1 MLMSTD
7 APSPV
12 NLYLVV
18 GYDGSPPA
26 SRALDAAVNL
36 LHGRAGRVEV
46 VYVAHL
52 PAADTLSANAVGQL
66 EVDFDEIARDLYAA
80 AGEPAT
86 RPRGSLGVRA
96 TPGPDRARADGVRH
110 SHPGRSPRRH
120 GGDRGRQFVAGH
132 APHRR
137 LGRRDP
143 GSPLTGARRGRALA
157 RARGGPGEPEA
168 GQPKVKEYAG
178 VMAAVAAGVK
188 SARGTV
194 VGILPG
200 VDRERAG
207 PDLSVVIRTGLGG
220 SRNNVIINSG
230 DAVIAVGGSWGT
242 MAEIA
247 LAMCQGRSPVV
258 RLGGWHIL
266 DEGQRPLPGIRYA
279 KTSSRGHLPDRPVAR
294 GQRQRRLGRSL
305 RPAR

>member
-1 MLMSTD
+1 MRIQVAVCGPCDCTD
-7 APSPV
+7 DEWV
-12 NLYLVV
+12 
-18 GYDGSPPA
+18 
-26 SRALDAAVNL
+26 DA
-36 LHGRAGRVEV
+36 HE
-46 VYVAHL
+46 
-52 PAADTLSANAVGQL
+52 
-66 EVDFDEIARDLYAA
+66 
-80 AGEPAT
+80 
-86 RPRGSLGVRA
+86 LGVLLA
-96 TPGPDRARADGVRH
+96 GKGAVVICGGH
-110 SHPGRSPRRH
+110 S
-120 GGDRGRQFVAGH
+120 
-132 APHRR
+132 
-137 LGRRDP
+137 
-143 GSPLTGARRGRALA
+143 
-157 RARGGPGEPEA
+157 
-168 GQPKVKEYAG
+168 G

-279 KTSSRGHLPDRPVAR
+279 KTPAEAISLTGLWPEDNDGVA
-294 GQRQRRLGRSL
+294 
-305 RPAR
+305 